1 MLCIFCVISEI
12 IELPIETNENDVK
25 NELVAIKMNVL
36 SIKNEIETLR
46 NDFKIQNTK
55 LNLTLDKIFSI
66 LSKNNNIES
75 KAETNERNNV
85 EENLINDLK
94 LPLTSVNEIEKF
106 NKEVCDNKLFKKQL
120 VSTSKLMFI

>member
-120 VSTSKLMFI
+120 VSTSELMFI